1 MRATIWEMDEET
13 FLLSLPRV
21 ITPWRLLRRLAAPAA
36 LAVIAT
42 GFAVVGILATSR
54 PAGAAAVAWAAGAI
68 LLMRPDEAR
77 LAAGFA
83 EANARIRRF
92 LSRHRYLRDQA
103 SARSFFEAVNPLD
116 SETSWQALV
125 GMTLPRG
132 AWTALLIPALL
143 ASTALVIGAT
153 VLLAPFAS
161 AGGSFLLVV
170 VTLLAILLG
179 FDAYASTVRSVL
191 SEPAPE
197 AAAGLRRT
205 LTVLAAVDDAVA
217 TIRAAGG
224 HLPSDEQSP
233 DIG

>member
-1 MRATIWEMDEET
+1 MDEET

-21 ITPWRLLRRLAAPAA
+21 ITPWRLLRRLAAPTA
-36 LAVIAT
+36 LAAIAT
-42 GFAVVGILATSR
+42 GFAVVGVLATSR

-68 LLMRPDEAR
+68 LLMRPDEER

-92 LSRHRYLRDQA
+92 LSRHHYLRDQA
-103 SARSFFEAVNPLD
+103 SARSFFEAINPLD

-132 AWTALLIPALL
+132 AWTALSVPALL
-143 ASTALVIGAT
+143 AATALVIGAT
-153 VLLAPFAS
+153 VLLVPFAS
-161 AGGSFLLVV
+161 AAGSLLLVI

-179 FDAYASTVRSVL
+179 FDAYASTVRAVL

-205 LTVLAAVDDAVA
+205 LTVLATVDDA
-217 TIRAAGG
+217 IAAIHASGG
-224 HLPSDEQSP
+224 RLPADGEST
-233 DIG
+233 DIA